1 MEFLM
6 QIVRFRQV
14 SSWMVSKAE
23 TDLKKNCCIP
33 VYLRP
38 QEFFLSAGD
47 GQVQGYLS
55 NGWYTVSLKGRK
67 VTQDFLKQHQIPE
80 FPTSENIIIL

>member
-1 MEFLM
+1 M

-55 NGWYTVSLKGRK
+55 NGWYCQLERTEGDTR
-67 VTQDFLKQHQIPE
+67 FPE
-80 FPTSENIIIL
+80 AAPNP